1 MCVRVCVCTCARSK
15 LITISPYC
23 NSNIRLVILSEK
35 AWLVISLVVSFR
47 FSRHLFSVINFLH
60 FFSICKCRIWQNK
73 YCIVLYISNK
83 ILEKIQLVPVV
94 YDYHIRKELLRAQI
108 HLQRLRTFF
117 CFYLFLDSTGYC
129 FTNWMIKQPTI
140 CPESG
145 IGSLILSNFWLI
157 RNFSLQLSISLYNVR
172 WVVFY

>member
-1 MCVRVCVCTCARSK
+1 MTAVLLHSTETKVLRIHISKLTIPFEMIFSNEGETKIFWVGKRGIILLKLLTLQIVHYYWRHLLNMCVRVRVCTCARSK

-73 YCIVLYISNK
+73 YCIVLHESPQ
-83 ILEKIQLVPVV
+83 ILQGNFGEI
-94 YDYHIRKELLRAQI
+94 
-108 HLQRLRTFF
+108 T
-117 CFYLFLDSTGYC
+117 C
-129 FTNWMIKQPTI
+129 FTMIA
-140 CPESG
+140 
-145 IGSLILSNFWLI
+145 
-157 RNFSLQLSISLYNVR
+157 
-172 WVVFY
+172 